1 MKKLRMRRIRNIFQN
16 LFDLSNIQDS
26 YRKKLAGYILNIFL
40 AGFVMGSITILH
52 YMLIGFWL
60 NAVFLTLL
68 MGIMIACIKLVKQ
81 DQFETAFVI
90 VAIMGIC
97 GLIITVSLGSNLS
110 DSGIF
115 LLFPTL
121 VVFSFFA
128 SKRVNLIVLL
138 TLIVWIWGFAL
149 MQFYGIIPIRELQQ
163 GELGQALAL
172 SLILIFSSL
181 LLQFTA
187 TSMRTANQ
195 TLAEAKI
202 QAEETN
208 QAKSNFL
215 AMMSHELRTPLNAII
230 GYSEVLL
237 EEVAEEGSMDD
248 EHQLDLKRIK
258 KSGHQLLAI
267 INDILDISKIDANK
281 MDVSISVFS
290 LAGMIQDTLE
300 IATPLA
306 MQNDNKLEVEIFDD
320 LVDQYVK
327 SDREKILQILL
338 NLTSNAAKFTQRGEI
353 KIKVKMAEHLLI
365 QVVDDGIGIEKDDLL
380 KIFDSFQQID
390 NSMSRKTMGTGLG
403 LAISKRLANLI
414 EGDLTVESEL
424 GSGSVFT
431 LALPQHLM
439 VFEDLESSLQ
449 I

>member
-1 MKKLRMRRIRNIFQN
+1 MPKIRNIFQD
-16 LFDLSNIQDS
+16 LFDLSNIEDA
-26 YRKKLAGYILNIFL
+26 YRQKLARYILNIFL
-40 AGFVMGSITILH
+40 AGLVMGTIIIFH
-52 YMLIGFWL
+52 YILIGFWL

-68 MGIMIACIKLVKQ
+68 LGIMVACIKLIKQ
-81 DQFETAFVI
+81 DRFETAFVI

-97 GLIITVSLGSNLS
+97 GLIITVSMGSTLS

-128 SKRVNLIVLL
+128 SKRVNITVLI

-149 MQFYGIIPIRELQQ
+149 MQYYGIIPIRELVQ
-163 GELGQALAL
+163 GELSQALAL

-195 TLAEAKI
+195 TLAEAKL
-202 QAEETN
+202 QAEEAS
-208 QAKSNFL
+208 QAKSSFL

-237 EEVAEEGSMDD
+237 EEVAEEGNMDD
-248 EHQLDLKRIK
+248 EHELDLKRIK

-281 MDVSISVFS
+281 MELSISVFS
-290 LAGMIQDTLE
+290 LAGLIQDTLE

-306 MQNDNKLEVEIFDD
+306 MQHDNKLEVEIFDD
-320 LVDQYVK
+320 LVDQYIK

-338 NLTSNAAKFTQRGEI
+338 NLTSNAAKFTQRGKI
-353 KIKVKMAEHLLI
+353 KIQVKMADQLLI
-365 QVVDDGIGIEKDDLL
+365 QVIDNGIGIEKEDLL
-380 KIFDSFQQID
+380 KIFDSFEQID

-403 LAISKRLANLI
+403 LAISKRLAKLI

-424 GSGSVFT
+424 GDGSVFT
-431 LALPQHLM
+431 LALPQSLM
-439 VFEDLESSLQ
+439 VFEESLESV
-449 I
+449 